1 MNATGTALAG
11 MQAAIRQMDQAAD
24 NLSRLGDPAAAAR
37 INISVEM
44 VRLLSARSAFLANV
58 KLARAANELDKKL
71 VDLMA

>member
-1 MNATGTALAG
+1 